1 MGVSMISMNHDHDAS
16 VSQLFFVRTRPCC
29 DGSNDAIK
37 MDRAKSL
44 TPHALRVSC
53 TLDLMSL
60 PGPTQPTDSAP
71 LKHASLSALTETS
84 HHPAPC
90 LLLPRHGT
98 AAAHLSERH
107 RPIAATTASPNCD
120 VLQAFCPGLVT
131 SPVMTPFAM
140 AASTA
145 FSIASAASFIPI
157 E

>member
-1 MGVSMISMNHDHDAS
+1 M
-16 VSQLFFVRTRPCC
+16 
-29 DGSNDAIK
+29 IK
-37 MDRAKSL
+37 MDHAKSL

-120 VLQAFCPGLVT
+120 VLHAFCPGLVT

>member
-16 VSQLFFVRTRPCC
+16 VSQLFSCALGHVVTVQTM
-29 DGSNDAIK
+29 IK
-37 MDRAKSL
+37 MDHAKSL

-120 VLQAFCPGLVT
+120 VLHAFCPGLVT